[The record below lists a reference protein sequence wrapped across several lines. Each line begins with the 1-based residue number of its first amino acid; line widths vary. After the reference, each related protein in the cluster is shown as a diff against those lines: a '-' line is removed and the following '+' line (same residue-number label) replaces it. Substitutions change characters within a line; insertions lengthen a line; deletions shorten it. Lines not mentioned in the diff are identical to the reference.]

1 MFEKSVADLKFLNG
15 ELTLAAEMYHEG
27 AREGDSY
34 AAFSYGYC
42 LMTGQG
48 VRQDLAEAK
57 SFFGFS
63 KESDEG
69 ESYYNIAMI
78 YLEGGAGV
86 PKDYLKARLNLE
98 ASAARGCLEAKLYL
112 GMAYTSG
119 CMFTPE
125 VVRITMIPTHIPEY
139 RREMYYLEGD
149 IEDFERDE
157 DERYKAIRQDASLAF
172 SYFQDASRHKY
183 SPFLSDL
190 IAKGKFLY
198 ARCFVDGL
206 GTDFDRDKSVRL
218 MFLAERAGSEEAK
231 IYIAENGLTKDM
243 LKSAPRGAL
252 KGRRN
257 S

>member
-15 ELTLAAEMYHEG
+15 NLTEAAEMYHEG
-27 AREGDSY
+27 ARDGDVY

-48 VRQDLAEAK
+48 VKQDLSEAK

-63 KESDEG
+63 KESDAG

-78 YLEGGAGV
+78 YLDGGDGV
-86 PKDYLKARLNLE
+86 PKDYLKARYALE

-119 CMFTPE
+119 CMFFPD
-125 VVRITMIPTHIPEY
+125 VVRITMIPAHIPEY

-157 DERYKAIRQDASLAF
+157 DERYKAIKQDAGIAF

-183 SPFLSDL
+183 NPFLSDL

-218 MFLAERAGSEEAK
+218 MVLAERAGSEEAK
-231 IYIAENGLTKDM
+231 LYIAENGLTKDM
-243 LKSAPRGAL
+243 LKNASKGAL
-252 KGRRN
+252 KSGR
-257 S
+257 